1 MLPVQRG
8 AGTPLHSRQ
17 LTHAV
22 IAHRGNH
29 LYFKESVAAARR
41 YAQVHVLTYEE
52 PDADRDFADLAVS
65 YVHLSGG
72 SVRYELSWCLRRYF
86 LMRDLFRREKISEG
100 WLLDSD
106 LLLVDALPDRS
117 RFPEGTIC
125 ALSAPPVGD
134 PLDRHFSPHCSFWTL
149 EALESFCNFMLEAY
163 AQRPEQL
170 RALDRERR
178 SRGITSAMSDMI
190 LLGLWGLDDPRV
202 FNTFD
207 FTDGGMID
215 HNLRGQ
221 MQPVGVRLKSRFGN
235 KKLIRRNGHWWTET
249 DEGRLISLR
258 CVHFQGA
265 AKILM
270 KDFARGRD
278 FSFTVKACARWV
290 INSLRLFLRRVKN
303 RRLPIERPTLSS
315 S

>member
-1 MLPVQRG
+1 M
-8 AGTPLHSRQ
+8 
-17 LTHAV
+17 
-22 IAHRGNH
+22 IAHRGDH
-29 LYFKESVAAARR
+29 PYFKASVAAARR
-41 YAQVHVLTYEE
+41 YAQVHVLTYAE
-52 PDADRDFADLAVS
+52 PDADRDFADLAAS

-125 ALSAPPVGD
+125 ALSAPPVDD

-149 EALESFCNFMLEAY
+149 EALESFCNFMINAY
-163 AQRPEQL
+163 ARRSEQL

-190 LLGLWGLDDPRV
+190 LLGQWGLDDPRV

-215 HNLRGQ
+215 HNLRGHE
-221 MQPVGVRLKSRFGN
+221 QPVGVKLKSRFGN
-235 KKLIRRNGHWWTET
+235 KVLIRRNGHWWTET
-249 DEGRLISLR
+249 DEGRLIPLR

-265 AKILM
+265 AKILI
-270 KDFARGRD
+270 KDFARGRHV
-278 FSFTVKACARWV
+278 SFAVKAWARWS
-290 INSLRLFLRRVKN
+290 INSLRLFLRHMKN
-303 RRLPIERPTLSS
+303 RPLPVERPTLSS